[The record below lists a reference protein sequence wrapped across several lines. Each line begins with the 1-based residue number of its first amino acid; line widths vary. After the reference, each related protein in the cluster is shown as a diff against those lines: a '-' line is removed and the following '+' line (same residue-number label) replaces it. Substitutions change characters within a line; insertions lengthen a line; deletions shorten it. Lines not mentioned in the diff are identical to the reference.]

1 MRRGSKVTS
10 VLNRVHSLDIVCHQI
25 TVLLQLPLTINNI
38 SRVCVSVSLSL
49 NFAFHL
55 LTTRNTFIYEYVGSG
70 DVVQVA
76 LSYKCEELFRRQWE
90 TTRRQKEV
98 EKQRRRDLMLYLFAH
113 SIFVLMNEHQTKTIY
128 TRTHTHSHIN
138 RWYTHFSHF
147 IFNYQN

>member
-76 LSYKCEELFRRQWE
+76 LSYKCEELFRRQRE

-138 RWYTHFSHF
+138 R
-147 IFNYQN
+147 